1 MGQIGKIGREFPNEL
16 QMDDNNRTDCQT
28 YLTGSLFS
36 NVSISYLHIPSL
48 GKIVIIFVPWYI
60 HEFENI
66 VLVVQK
72 NRLIEMVLL
81 STHNICL
88 RGKKNN
94 FLTKLFKNAPTFSKN
109 YYKIQPWD

>member
-1 MGQIGKIGREFPNEL
+1 MGQIGKINREFPNEL

-36 NVSISYLHIPSL
+36 IVSISYLH
-48 GKIVIIFVPWYI
+48 KIFFNTIFCVKLRFYLYPCI
-60 HEFENI
+60 SISSKTF

-81 STHNICL
+81 STHNI
-88 RGKKNN
+88 
-94 FLTKLFKNAPTFSKN
+94 
-109 YYKIQPWD
+109 